1 VIGLLF
7 LIRKVK
13 GEKKIMMS
21 FISRTLFGK
30 PMHNKEMA
38 TEKLPKWKALAIF
51 SSDAL
56 SSVAYGPEQIMLIL
70 AVPGLLTYGYLGPIS
85 IVILILLAIVTIS
98 YAQVAKANPLGGGS
112 YAAAQQNLG
121 EIPALTAAAALFA
134 DYTLT
139 VAVSVSA
146 GTAAITSAFPAMAQH
161 EVVIDLFVL
170 FALLMVINLRG
181 IQESANAFVLPTY
194 SFILGIFVLLIWG
207 AYQSVTQQAPP
218 IPAESLTRQWN
229 WTISFVLLRAF
240 ANGCSAMTGVEA
252 ISNGVPMFKKP
263 RVDNAIVTTYWM
275 SGILGLMFIGISYL
289 IMHFHILPLDGVTA
303 LSQVA
308 ELTFGRNWLYY
319 YIQVTTMLVLY
330 LAANTSFNGLP
341 PLLSILA
348 RDGYMPRYL
357 ASRGDRLNFSNGIIL
372 LSIVA
377 GLLIIVYH
385 GNTENLIS
393 LYAIGVFISF
403 TIAQTGMVV
412 HWFRE
417 KGSVW
422 YLRASLNLV
431 GALVTGVVV
440 LIIAI
445 TKFAY
450 GAWLVLIF
458 IPVMIGMFRKIH
470 GHYNDVTAQLQMPI
484 IDGKRLPLKQFNS
497 ALSTQTH
504 PGKNI
509 VIVPVSGLTNMIAR
523 TLSYANVISTD
534 VTALHIAINEEAG
547 KSVAN
552 QWEAW
557 NPGTPLV
564 TLYSP
569 YRMVIQ
575 PLIDYI
581 TELEQQK
588 QPEDYITVLIPEFET
603 KKWWHRLLHN
613 QTGWVLRALL
623 ILHEAVI
630 VTTVPFHLK
639 K

>member
-1 VIGLLF
+1 MLSSLRRQLL
-7 LIRKVK
+7 
-13 GEKKIMMS
+13 
-21 FISRTLFGK
+21 GK

-38 TEKLPKWKALAIF
+38 TEKLSKWKALAIF

-56 SSVAYGPEQIMLIL
+56 SSVAYGPEQIMLVL
-70 AVPGLLTYGYLGPIS
+70 AVPGLLAYGYLGPIS
-85 IVILILLAIVTIS
+85 IVILILLAIVTTS
-98 YAQVAKANPLGGGS
+98 YVQVAKANPAGGGS

-146 GTAAITSAFPAMAQH
+146 GTAAITSAFPSMAQH
-161 EVVIDLFVL
+161 DVVIDLFVL
-170 FALLMVINLRG
+170 FALLMFINLRG
-181 IQESANAFVLPTY
+181 VQESANAFVLPTY
-194 SFILGIFVLLIWG
+194 SFMFGILALLMG
-207 AYQSVTQQAPP
+207 GVYQSLTQQAPL
-218 IPAESLTRQWN
+218 IPAASLARQWD
-229 WTISFVLLRAF
+229 WTVSFVLLRAF
-240 ANGCSAMTGVEA
+240 ANGCSSMTGVEA
-252 ISNGVPMFKKP
+252 ISNGVPMFKEP
-263 RVDNAIVTTYWM
+263 RVANAAATTYWM
-275 SGILGLMFIGISYL
+275 SGLLGFMFIGISFL
-289 IMHFHILPLDGVTA
+289 IMHFHILPLAGVTA

-308 ELTFGRNWLYY
+308 ELTFGRGWLYY
-319 YIQVTTMLVLY
+319 YIQITTMLVLY

-357 ASRGDRLNFSNGIIL
+357 ASRGDRLSFSNGIIL

-385 GNTENLIS
+385 GNTEHLIS
-393 LYAIGVFISF
+393 LYAIGVFLSF

-412 HWFRE
+412 HWFHER
-417 KGSVW
+417 GRAW
-422 YLRASLNLV
+422 YLRAAINMV
-431 GALVTGVVV
+431 GSLVTGVVV

-445 TKFAY
+445 TKFTH
-450 GAWLVLIF
+450 GVWLVMVF
-458 IPVMIGMFRKIH
+458 IPVLIGMFRKIR
-470 GHYNDVTAQLQMPI
+470 GHYNDVTEQLRMPVAEE
-484 IDGKRLPLKQFNS
+484 KKLPLKDLDS
-497 ALSTQTH
+497 AISADIQL
-504 PGKNI
+504 GKNM
-509 VIVPVSGLTNMIAR
+509 VVVPISGLTSMVVR
-523 TLSYANVISTD
+523 TLKYANVISTD
-534 VTALHIAINEEAG
+534 VTALHITINEDAG
-547 KSVAN
+547 KEVAD
-552 QWEAW
+552 QWKQW

-564 TLYSP
+564 TFYSP

-581 TELEQQK
+581 TELEQRK

-623 ILHEAVI
+623 ILHEDVI
-630 VTTVPFHLK
+630 VTTIPFHLK

>member
-1 VIGLLF
+1 MIS
-7 LIRKVK
+7 LIR
-13 GEKKIMMS
+13 
-21 FISRTLFGK
+21 RQLLGK

-85 IVILILLAIVTIS
+85 IVILILLAIVTTS
-98 YAQVAKANPLGGGS
+98 YVQVAKANPSGGGS
-112 YAAAQQNLG
+112 YAAAQRNLG

-146 GTAAITSAFPAMAQH
+146 GTAAITSAFPAIAQH
-161 EVVIDLFVL
+161 EVAIDLFVL
-170 FALLMVINLRG
+170 FALLMLINLRG

-194 SFILGIFVLLIWG
+194 SFIFGILALLIG
-207 AYQSVTQQAPP
+207 GVYQSFTQQAPI
-218 IPAESLTRQWN
+218 IPVESLARQWD
-229 WTISFVLLRAF
+229 WTVLFVLLRAF

-252 ISNGVPMFKKP
+252 ISNGVPMFKEP
-263 RVDNAIVTTYWM
+263 QVNNATATTYWM
-275 SGILGLMFIGISYL
+275 SSILGLMFIGISFL

-303 LSQVA
+303 LSQIA

-319 YIQVTTMLVLY
+319 YIQITTMLVLY

-372 LSIVA
+372 LSVVA
-377 GLLIIVYH
+377 GLLIIAYH
-385 GNTENLIS
+385 GNTEHLIS
-393 LYAIGVFISF
+393 LYAVGVFISF
-403 TIAQTGMVV
+403 TIAQFGMVV

-417 KGSVW
+417 KGHAW
-422 YLRASLNLV
+422 HLRAALNMV
-431 GALVTGVVV
+431 GGIITGIVV

-445 TKFAY
+445 TKFFY

-458 IPVMIGMFRKIH
+458 IPIMICMFRKIRE
-470 GHYNDVTAQLQMPI
+470 HYKDMAEQLRMPI
-484 IDGKRLPLKQFNS
+484 ISEKEQSMKNLDS
-497 ALSTQTH
+497 ALSDTMH
-504 PGKNI
+504 LGKNI
-509 VIVPVSGLTNMIAR
+509 VIVPISGLTSIVTR
-523 TLSYANVISTD
+523 TLKYANVISTD
-534 VTALHIAINEEAG
+534 VTALHITINQDAG
-547 KSVAN
+547 KNVAN
-552 QWEAW
+552 QWKIF
-557 NPGTPLV
+557 NPNTPLV

-575 PLIDYI
+575 PLINYI
-581 TELEQQK
+581 NELEEQK

-623 ILHEAVI
+623 ILREDVI
-630 VTTVPFHLK
+630 VTTIPFHLK

>member
-1 VIGLLF
+1 MLSLIMRKLL
-7 LIRKVK
+7 
-13 GEKKIMMS
+13 
-21 FISRTLFGK
+21 GK

-38 TEKLPKWKALAIF
+38 TEKLSNWKALAIF

-85 IVILILLAIVTIS
+85 IVILILLAIVTTS
-98 YAQVAKANPLGGGS
+98 YVQVAKANPSGGGS
-112 YAAAQQNLG
+112 YAAAHKNLG

-146 GTAAITSAFPAMAQH
+146 GTAALTSAFPEFATH
-161 EVVIDLFVL
+161 GVSIDLFVL
-170 FALLMVINLRG
+170 FALLMLINLRG
-181 IQESANAFVLPTY
+181 VQESANAFVLPTY
-194 SFILGIFVLLIWG
+194 SFVVGILVLLIWG
-207 AYQSVTQQAPP
+207 TYQSFTQAAPI
-218 IPAESLTRQWN
+218 IPAESLAKQWD
-229 WTISFVLLRAF
+229 WTVAFILLRAF

-263 RVDNAIVTTYWM
+263 QVDNAAVTTYWM
-275 SGILGLMFIGISYL
+275 SGILGVMFIGIAFL
-289 IMHFHILPLDGVTA
+289 IMHFHILPVDGVTA
-303 LSQVA
+303 LSQIA

-319 YIQVTTMLVLY
+319 YIQITTMLVLY

-348 RDGYMPRYL
+348 KDGYMPRYL
-357 ASRGDRLNFSNGIIL
+357 AARGDRLSFSNGIIL
-372 LSIVA
+372 LSVVA
-377 GLLIIVYH
+377 GLLIIAYD
-385 GNTENLIS
+385 GDTEHLIS

-412 HWFRE
+412 HWHKE
-417 KGSVW
+417 KTPGWV
-422 YLRASLNLV
+422 LRATVNAV
-431 GALVTGVVV
+431 GAVATGVVV

-445 TKFAY
+445 TKFFY
-450 GAWLVLIF
+450 GAWMVMIF
-458 IPVMIGMFRKIH
+458 IPIMICMFRKIR
-470 GHYNDVTAQLQMPI
+470 GHYNDVTEQLRMPI
-484 IDGKRLPLKQFNS
+484 TKGKNLPIEEVDSPIPDNIHL
-497 ALSTQTH
+497 
-504 PGKNI
+504 GKNI
-509 VIVPVSGLTNMIAR
+509 VIVPVSGLTSIIAR
-523 TLSYANVISTD
+523 TLHYANVISSD
-534 VTALHIAINEEAG
+534 VTAVHITINQEAG
-547 KSVAN
+547 KGVTDK
-552 QWEAW
+552 WDTW
-557 NPGTPLV
+557 NPGIPLV

-581 TELEQQK
+581 TEVEQRK
-588 QPEDYITVLIPEFET
+588 NPEDYITVLIPEFET

-613 QTGWVLRALL
+613 QTGWVLRTLL
-623 ILHEAVI
+623 ILHEDVI

>member
-1 VIGLLF
+1 
-7 LIRKVK
+7 
-13 GEKKIMMS
+13 MMS

-85 IVILILLAIVTIS
+85 IVILILLGIVTIS

-112 YAAAQQNLG
+112 YAAAQRNLG

-161 EVVIDLFVL
+161 EVIIDLFVL

-207 AYQSVTQQAPP
+207 AFQSVTQQAPL
-218 IPAESLTRQWN
+218 IPAESLTRQWD

-263 RVDNAIVTTYWM
+263 RVDNAIATTYWM

-372 LSIVA
+372 LSVVA
-377 GLLIIVYH
+377 GLLIIIYH

-422 YLRASLNLV
+422 YLRAALNLV
-431 GALVTGVVV
+431 GAFVTGVVV

-458 IPVMIGMFRKIH
+458 IPVLICMFRKIR
-470 GHYNDVTAQLQMPI
+470 GHYNDVTAQLRMPI
-484 IDGKRLPLKQFNS
+484 IDGKRLPLREFNS
-497 ALSTQTH
+497 ALPTQAH
-504 PGKNI
+504 LGKNI

-547 KSVAN
+547 KSVAD

-575 PLIDYI
+575 PLIDYV

-613 QTGWVLRALL
+613 QTGWLLRALL

>member
-1 VIGLLF
+1 MMI
-7 LIRKVK
+7 LIR
-13 GEKKIMMS
+13 
-21 FISRTLFGK
+21 RLLLGK
-30 PMHNKEMA
+30 PMDNKEMA

-70 AVPGLLTYGYLGPIS
+70 AIPGLLTYGYLGPIS
-85 IVILILLAIVTIS
+85 IVILILLAIVTVS
-98 YAQVAKANPLGGGS
+98 YVQVAKANPSGGGS

-146 GTAAITSAFPAMAQH
+146 GTAAITSAFPAIAQH
-161 EVVIDLFVL
+161 EVIVDLFVL
-170 FALLMVINLRG
+170 FVLLMLINLRG
-181 IQESANAFVLPTY
+181 VQESANAFVLPTY
-194 SFILGIFVLLIWG
+194 SFIFGILALLIWG
-207 AYQSVTQQAPP
+207 VYQSFTQQIPL
-218 IPAESLTRQWN
+218 IPAESLARQWD
-229 WTISFVLLRAF
+229 WTVSFILLRAF
-240 ANGCSAMTGVEA
+240 ANGCSSMTGVEA
-252 ISNGVPMFKKP
+252 ISNGVPMFKEP
-263 RVDNAIVTTYWM
+263 QVDNATATTYWM
-275 SGILGLMFIGISYL
+275 SGLLGLMFMGISFL

-319 YIQVTTMLVLY
+319 YIQITTMLVLY

-377 GLLIIVYH
+377 GLLIIAYH
-385 GNTENLIS
+385 GNTEHLIS
-393 LYAIGVFISF
+393 LYAIGVFVSF
-403 TIAQTGMVV
+403 TIAQFGMVV

-417 KGSVW
+417 KGQAW
-422 YLRASLNLV
+422 YLRAALNMA
-431 GALVTGVVV
+431 GGIVTGVVV

-445 TKFAY
+445 TKFFY
-450 GAWLVLIF
+450 GAWLVMIF
-458 IPVMIGMFRKIH
+458 IPVMICMFRKIR
-470 GHYNDVTAQLQMPI
+470 GHYNDMMEQLRMPVGEEK
-484 IDGKRLPLKQFNS
+484 DLPMKDLDS
-497 ALSTQTH
+497 AIPVNIHL
-504 PGKNI
+504 GKNI
-509 VIVPVSGLTNMIAR
+509 VIVPISGLTRIVVR
-523 TLSYANVISTD
+523 TLNYANVISTD
-534 VTALHIAINEEAG
+534 VTALHITINQEAG
-547 KSVAN
+547 ESVAK
-552 QWEAW
+552 QWNTW
-557 NPGTPLV
+557 NSGTPLV

-581 TELEQQK
+581 TELEEKK

-623 ILHEAVI
+623 ILHEDVI
-630 VTTVPFHLK
+630 VTTIPFHLK

>member
-1 VIGLLF
+1 MEVERIMMI
-7 LIRKVK
+7 LIR
-13 GEKKIMMS
+13 
-21 FISRTLFGK
+21 RLLLGK
-30 PMHNKEMA
+30 PMDNKEMA

-70 AVPGLLTYGYLGPIS
+70 AIPGLLTYGYLGPIS
-85 IVILILLAIVTIS
+85 IVILILLAIVTVS
-98 YAQVAKANPLGGGS
+98 YVQVAKANPSGGGS

-146 GTAAITSAFPAMAQH
+146 GTAAITSAFPAIAQH
-161 EVVIDLFVL
+161 EVIVDLFVL
-170 FALLMVINLRG
+170 FVLLMLINLRG
-181 IQESANAFVLPTY
+181 VQESANAFVLPTY
-194 SFILGIFVLLIWG
+194 SFIFGILALLIWG
-207 AYQSVTQQAPP
+207 VYQSFTQQIPL
-218 IPAESLTRQWN
+218 IPAESLARQWD
-229 WTISFVLLRAF
+229 WTVSFILLRAF
-240 ANGCSAMTGVEA
+240 ANGCSSMTGVEA
-252 ISNGVPMFKKP
+252 ISNGVPMFKEP
-263 RVDNAIVTTYWM
+263 QVDNATATTYWM
-275 SGILGLMFIGISYL
+275 SGLLGLMFMGISFL

-319 YIQVTTMLVLY
+319 YIQITTMLVLY

-377 GLLIIVYH
+377 GLLIIAYH
-385 GNTENLIS
+385 GNTEHLIS
-393 LYAIGVFISF
+393 LYAIGVFVSF
-403 TIAQTGMVV
+403 TIAQFGMVV

-417 KGSVW
+417 KGQAW
-422 YLRASLNLV
+422 YLRAALNMA
-431 GALVTGVVV
+431 GGIVTGVVV
-440 LIIAI
+440 LIIAV
-445 TKFAY
+445 TKFFY
-450 GAWLVLIF
+450 GAWLVMIF
-458 IPVMIGMFRKIH
+458 IPVMICMFRKIR
-470 GHYNDVTAQLQMPI
+470 GHYNDMMEQLRMPVTAEK
-484 IDGKRLPLKQFNS
+484 DLPMKDLDS
-497 ALSTQTH
+497 AIPANIHL
-504 PGKNI
+504 GKNI
-509 VIVPVSGLTNMIAR
+509 VIVPISGLTRIVAR
-523 TLSYANVISTD
+523 TLKYANVISTD
-534 VTALHIAINEEAG
+534 VTALHITIDQEAG
-547 KSVAN
+547 KRVAK
-552 QWEAW
+552 QWHIW
-557 NPGTPLV
+557 NSGTPLV

-569 YRMVIQ
+569 YRTVIQ

-581 TELEQQK
+581 TELEEKK

-623 ILHEAVI
+623 ILHEDVI
-630 VTTVPFHLK
+630 VTTIPFHLK